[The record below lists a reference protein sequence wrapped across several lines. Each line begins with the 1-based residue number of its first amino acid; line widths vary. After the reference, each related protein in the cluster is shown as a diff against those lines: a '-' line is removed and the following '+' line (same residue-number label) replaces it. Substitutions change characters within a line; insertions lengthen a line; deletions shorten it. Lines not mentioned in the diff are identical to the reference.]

1 MNCCN
6 VWLWQPNGQ
15 TKSAEKAGAG
25 CAPTAAPARQRP
37 QSLTFLGKVT
47 SISQATAGQ
56 WPQGSKTLLGIILCR
71 CQEPEVS
78 GRKMKAIHSSND
90 TSLWYNKVIWTQSS
104 KVRKARKDWWL
115 EKYYISKVW
124 QAIKRNCSFYDCAA
138 GASPGL
144 FILDIELSITYLVSA
159 FQKTFWCQLLKE
171 SKHKEKETGLIP
183 NR

>member
-1 MNCCN
+1 MVGQNQLRKQS
-6 VWLWQPNGQ
+6 WARTNGS
-15 TKSAEKAGAG
+15 TRPPM
-25 CAPTAAPARQRP
+25 PTI
-37 QSLTFLGKVT
+37 TFLGKVT
-47 SISQATAGQ
+47 SISRATTGH

-78 GRKMKAIHSSND
+78 GRKMKAIHSSSD
-90 TSLWYNKVIWTQSS
+90 TSLWYHKVIWTESS

-115 EKYYISKVW
+115 EKYNISKVW
-124 QAIKRNCSFYDCAA
+124 QAIKRNCSFYDWAA

-144 FILDIELSITYLVSA
+144 FVLDIELSITYLVSA

-171 SKHKEKETGLIP
+171 SKHKEEETVLIP

>member
-1 MNCCN
+1 MLQSNDACGS
-6 VWLWQPNGQ
+6 PM
-15 TKSAEKAGAG
+15 
-25 CAPTAAPARQRP
+25 ARQNLLRKQGWLCTSGGTRP
-37 QSLTFLGKVT
+37 PLTTVTFWQKVT
-47 SISQATAGQ
+47 SIRQATTGH

-78 GRKMKAIHSSND
+78 GRKMKAIHSTND
-90 TSLWYNKVIWTQSS
+90 TSLWYHKVIWTESS

-124 QAIKRNCSFYDCAA
+124 QAIKRNCSFYDCVA

-144 FILDIELSITYLVSA
+144 FVLDIELSITYLVPA

-171 SKHKEKETGLIP
+171 SKHKEEETVLIP